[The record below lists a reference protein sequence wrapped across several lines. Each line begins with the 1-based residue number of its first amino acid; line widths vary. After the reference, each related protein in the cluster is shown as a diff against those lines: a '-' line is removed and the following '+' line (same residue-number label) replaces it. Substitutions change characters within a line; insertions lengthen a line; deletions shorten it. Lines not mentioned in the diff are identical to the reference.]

1 MRDPSVENSRQ
12 AGSDVHLLVAN
23 KGEFAGIVSRRIEFD
38 GAVLGRAEWPFAIV
52 LERERIRSC
61 AESAVFAG
69 LLRLLGQRMVARI
82 RLMGA
87 HWIKGVAENVGDLLR
102 VRDIVRSEALFH
114 GHPERS
120 AGCFELPE
128 SRLRGERSSLRGWC

>member
-1 MRDPSVENSRQ
+1 
-12 AGSDVHLLVAN
+12 
-23 KGEFAGIVSRRIEFD
+23 
-38 GAVLGRAEWPFAIV
+38 
-52 LERERIRSC
+52 
-61 AESAVFAG
+61 
-69 LLRLLGQRMVARI
+69 
-82 RLMGA
+82 MGA

-128 SRLRGERSSLRGWC
+128 SRLRGERLSLRGWC